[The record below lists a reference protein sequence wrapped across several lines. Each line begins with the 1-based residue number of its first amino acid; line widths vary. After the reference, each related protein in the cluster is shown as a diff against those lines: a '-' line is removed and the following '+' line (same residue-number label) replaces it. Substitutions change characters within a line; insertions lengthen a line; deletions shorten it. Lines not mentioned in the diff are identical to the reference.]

1 MNKHLKTFVS
11 YLYLITCL
19 LLHRKFGYIA
29 IVCKSGCDVM
39 NFEVNLIFL
48 IKSFF
53 LYDQKVVTK
62 T

>member
-1 MNKHLKTFVS
+1 MLNSVKFQ
-11 YLYLITCL
+11 ITL
-19 LLHRKFGYIA
+19 SGYHCEILGNMRIA

-48 IKSFF
+48 IKPFF
-53 LYDQKVVTK
+53 LHEQKVVTK